1 MSEMFL
7 GETSKY
13 PFGKRVHRFLR
24 KTFDLEELLA
34 GIRSTFGRRQKH
46 QQTGNGAR
54 WTSRMRWLSRHRR
67 SGIERR
73 QFWRDR
79 RLVKDP
85 WYSGPERR
93 SGKERRSG
101 TDRRDSLPADLYQEK
116 RQHPRAKVNW
126 PLTIKSFRGAIRGE
140 MKDVSAGGAL
150 LYANDL
156 LTIREIFSIRLDE
169 QCGYQDTGSVVAR
182 VVRFGVQYGEECDY
196 PYGFGVEF
204 IRLSEDRRG
213 LLRTLI
219 SEGPMG
225 TTTGTQIDRLSQ
237 LSKGEMIM
245 EEEKRFVDLLV
256 APDVY
261 PTVKLLVRKEPGS
274 DDQMSVTTISFH
286 REMWRTLA
294 KYCKQRIAHA
304 DISSSQ
310 ELVTSLN
317 AIADSIMSEVSAD
330 EKRERN
336 KDAYQSFADFVAKI
350 NARTD
355 LDTIR
360 KSQLIHDRA
369 FELKLG

>member
-1 MSEMFL
+1 MSKLFL

-24 KTFDLEELLA
+24 ETFDLEKLLA

-54 WTSRMRWLSRHRR
+54 WTSRMRWLSRDRR

-93 SGKERRSG
+93 SGKERRNG
-101 TDRRDSLPADLYQEK
+101 TDRRRSVATDLYQEK

-126 PLTIKSFRGAIRGE
+126 PLTIKGFRGAIRGE
-140 MKDVSAGGAL
+140 MKDVSAGGAFL
-150 LYANDL
+150 HANDL
-156 LTIREIFSIRLDE
+156 LTTREMFSISLDE
-169 QCGYQDTGSVVAR
+169 GCGYQDTWSVLAR
-182 VVRFGVQYGEECDY
+182 VVRLGTQYGEKCDY
-196 PYGFGVEF
+196 PHSVAVEF
-204 IRLSEDRRG
+204 IRLSADRREF
-213 LLRTLI
+213 LRTLI
-219 SEGPMG
+219 SECPRGSM
-225 TTTGTQIDRLSQ
+225 TGTQMDRLSQ
-237 LSKGEMIM
+237 PSRGEMIM
-245 EEEKRFVDLLV
+245 EQEKRFVDLLV

-261 PTVKLLVRKEPGS
+261 PAVKLLVRKEPGS
-274 DDQMSVTTISFH
+274 DDEMSVNTISFH
-286 REMWRTLA
+286 REMWRNIA
-294 KYCKQRIAHA
+294 KYCKQRVAHA

-310 ELVTSLN
+310 ELVISLN
-317 AIADSIMSEVSAD
+317 AIADSIMSEISAD

-336 KDAYQSFADFVAKI
+336 RDAYQAFADFVAKT

-355 LDTIR
+355 LDTVR
-360 KSQLIHDRA
+360 KAQIIHDRA
-369 FELKLG
+369 SELKFD